1 VATVTRRRLWLSLAG
16 GAVLALVAGLWLLD
30 RTLERALRVPID
42 AYLRARTLTL
52 VHSEDSSALT
62 ILLPELHLS
71 LVRRR
76 LILRDVRI
84 RFERQ
89 DHARLQRFDAWAP
102 RVVLTG
108 VDLTDVLWRRSFRL
122 ASVLI
127 RSPVLRHLDDGPAD
141 TAAAPAP
148 TVDTLPVTLP
158 APDSLLYR
166 LVATWL
172 PQEVRGGRIE
182 SVRVEEGT
190 ISSLLIRGPAITLDS
205 TAGLSLSMRGLQLD
219 STRHRVFERG
229 TLSADYLVHAT
240 PGRDDSLVVI
250 AAELTVT
257 PDDTAFSIGEMRTG
271 PPGNRHGL
279 RAVGV
284 RRSHARLMLTV
295 DTLAWAPAVPD
306 SVFFREA
313 LPHSTRVRAVV
324 TGIRVLGLQQQNVR
338 RRRLTAG
345 GVWIASA
352 HLDVLADR
360 RGPGTP
366 RARGLWPS
374 RSPRKRVLWPSRW
387 AGLDWMVGADSVV
400 LESGVVRYAEWVAES
415 PRPAAVTF
423 DRVRVRVLRASN
435 DSLAVAA
442 GPLIIDARA
451 RLFSV
456 APIRTTLTLPVRRG
470 PLRLRVEGDIGEL
483 PLASFNAF
491 LLPSNGLDIT
501 DGTMDHA
508 SFWFEVAGG
517 RSVGELRA
525 QWRDLDLRL
534 VDPTTHKQSFGQK
547 LKSLVARMLSRNTNL
562 PNAKGHIPP
571 MPIRYE
577 LRPED
582 SFWGLIWRSLRSGLV
597 NAVKS

>member
-1 VATVTRRRLWLSLAG
+1 M
-16 GAVLALVAGLWLLD
+16 LALVTGLWLLD

-42 AYLRARTLTL
+42 AYLRARTLAL
-52 VHSEDSSALT
+52 VRSEDSSALT

-71 LVRRR
+71 LLRRR

-84 RFERQ
+84 RFERKDGPRRQ
-89 DHARLQRFDAWAP
+89 QFDAWAP

-172 PQEVRGGRIE
+172 PEEVRGGRIE
-182 SVRVEEGT
+182 SVRVEQGT
-190 ISSLLIRGPAITLDS
+190 ISSLLIRGAAITLDS

-229 TLSADYLVHAT
+229 ILSADYLVHAT
-240 PGRDDSLVVI
+240 PGRDDSLVVS

-257 PDDTAFSIGEMRTG
+257 SDDTAFSIGEMRTG
-271 PPGNRHGL
+271 PPANRHGL

-284 RRSHARLMLTV
+284 RRSHARQMLTV
-295 DTLAWAPAVPD
+295 DTLSWAPAVPD

-313 LPHSTRVRAVV
+313 PPRSTRIRAVV
-324 TGIRVLGLQQQNVR
+324 TGIRVLGLHQENVR
-338 RRRLTAG
+338 LRRLTAG
-345 GVWIASA
+345 GVWIAGA
-352 HLDVLADR
+352 DLDVLTDR
-360 RGPGTP
+360 RVPGTP
-366 RARGLWPS
+366 RP
-374 RSPRKRVLWPSRW
+374 RVLWPSRW
-387 AGLDWMVGADSVV
+387 ADLGWMVGADSVI
-400 LESGVVRYAEWVAES
+400 LESGIVRYAEWLAES

-423 DRVRVRVLRASN
+423 DRLRVRVLRASN
-435 DSLAVAA
+435 DSITVAA
-442 GPLIIDARA
+442 GPLTIDGRA
-451 RLFSV
+451 RLFGV
-456 APIRTTLTLPVRRG
+456 APIRTTMTLPVRRG

-491 LLPSNGLDIT
+491 LLPSNGVEIT

-508 SFWFEVAGG
+508 AFWFEVAEG
-517 RSVGELRA
+517 RSVGEFRA

-534 VDPTTHKQSFGQK
+534 VDPTTHKQNFGKK
-547 LKSLVARMLSRNTNL
+547 LKSVVARMLSRSTNL
-562 PNAKGHIPP
+562 PNAKGHLPP

-597 NAVKS
+597 NAVRS